1 MVSEPSVSAASSTMN
16 PAEKIGNAIV
26 AEVEE
31 LIREQISD
39 QIEKTVQASHD
50 SLLKQLESYFGPNGV
65 WWAS

>member
-1 MVSEPSVSAASSTMN
+1 MN